1 MAKDK
6 IEESFLLGVLEDFL
20 GKLLWKTS
28 FGELCKTWRTLFLI
42 GSLGGLCKTLKF
54 ERVLFDYND
63 RCHGW

>member
-28 FGELCKTWRTLFLI
+28 FGELPKF
-42 GSLGGLCKTLKF
+42 GELCKILKF
-54 ERVLFDYND
+54 EGCYLVITTGVY
-63 RCHGW
+63 GW